1 MSPGNADQT
10 VDKPKPRRWRR
21 RAMILLML
29 LTLLT
34 ASYQW
39 VAMQGQQGLYHELA
53 AVPFREHAML
63 LGTAPTSNG
72 RPNPYYVHRI
82 EATLALWRA
91 GKFHDVIA
99 SGSRRLTRH
108 GLYDEI
114 AAMRRDLIKAGI
126 PPDRI
131 LADPEAHRTLLSIQR
146 AQSVFELYDYLIIT
160 QAFHCERSL
169 FIARDL
175 GQNPICYAA
184 EDVANQPLMLGRE
197 LISRLVAV
205 AEASGR

>member
-1 MSPGNADQT
+1 
-10 VDKPKPRRWRR
+10 
-21 RAMILLML
+21 MILLMLL

-53 AVPFREHAML
+53 EVPFREHAML
-63 LGTAPTSNG
+63 LGTAPTADG
-72 RPNPYYVHRI
+72 RPNPYFVHRI

-114 AAMRRDLIKAGI
+114 AAMRGDLIKAGI

-131 LADPEAHRTLLSIQR
+131 LEDPEAHRTLLSIQR
-146 AQSVFELYDYLIIT
+146 AQSVFELSDYLIIT
-160 QAFHCERSL
+160 QTFHCERSL

-175 GQNPICYAA
+175 GQNPICFAA
-184 EDVANQPLMLGRE
+184 ADVPNQPLMLGRE

-205 AEASGR
+205 VEASGR